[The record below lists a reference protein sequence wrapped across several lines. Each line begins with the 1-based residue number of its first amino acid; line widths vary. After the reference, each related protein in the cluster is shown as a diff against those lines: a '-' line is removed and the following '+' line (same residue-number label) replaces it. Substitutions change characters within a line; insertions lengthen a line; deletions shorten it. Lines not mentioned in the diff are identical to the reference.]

1 MRTMQTLKSLLAA
14 LEGRKT
20 YVLAIVALIYLF
32 GGDQGWWKVNE
43 VILGMLG
50 FGGLATLR
58 AAVGRI
64 DGAPEPASTAT
75 HIGTSLVPCLL
86 LGLLLCSP
94 GCVTQPGSAPLVTP
108 ERVESV
114 TRLAAYGTAK
124 ALLIKQPESRAA
136 LAQAAAGI
144 HELRAAERWDIAEM
158 GRIAAAHGLDQLNSE
173 EGLLAL
179 TGLGLFTDLF
189 THTQIDL
196 HGNAYAQAVIVGA
209 DDGLALALGPA
220 PRAIGGDETLSLLRA
235 AAVATRPSR

>member
-58 AAVGRI
+58 AAVGRT
-64 DGAPEPASTAT
+64 GATPEPANPGPT
-75 HIGTSLVPCLL
+75 TSLVPCLL

-124 ALLIKQPESRAA
+124 ALLIKQPESRTA